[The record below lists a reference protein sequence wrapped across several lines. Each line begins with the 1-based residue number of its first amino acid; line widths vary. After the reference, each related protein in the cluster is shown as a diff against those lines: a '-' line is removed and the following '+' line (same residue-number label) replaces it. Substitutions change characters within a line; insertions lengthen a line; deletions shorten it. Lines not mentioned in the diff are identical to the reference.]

1 MADGRNVLK
10 KVLGAGIAYP
20 MRRSDGMQLPK
31 KDLIHKVT
39 FYKYPRVDSFDLYRN
54 FVGNHILNSLI
65 PKKKIIGSGKNDF
78 NENHCL
84 SMLSKSIKNAQNRH
98 YEKARE

>member
-1 MADGRNVLK
+1 MADGRHVLK

-20 MRRSDGMQLPK
+20 LRRSDGMQLPK

-54 FVGNHILNSLI
+54 FVGDHILKNLL
-65 PKKKIIGSGKNDF
+65 PKKKLIGPGRNDF
-78 NENHCL
+78 
-84 SMLSKSIKNAQNRH
+84 
-98 YEKARE
+98 

>member
-1 MADGRNVLK
+1 MDGECRIYMADGRHVLK

-20 MRRSDGMQLPK
+20 LRRSDGMQLPK

-54 FVGNHILNSLI
+54 FVGDHILKNLL
-65 PKKKIIGSGKNDF
+65 PKKKLIGPGRNDF
-78 NENHCL
+78 
-84 SMLSKSIKNAQNRH
+84 
-98 YEKARE
+98 